1 MRNRKTKEQQE
12 KDEQLKYWFTV
23 TGLVFIIFTLF
34 FSSLQSVL
42 ADEMVHKFKS
52 PSFSGVGTSS
62 HYLTIENQETNRAQ
76 AIEDEIVALQ
86 EKLER
91 DKTNTVEARFMRN
104 LTSRIYANLAR
115 QIESSLFGE
124 TTNNF
129 GTMELDG
136 NTIEYEITDETVR
149 VTITDSEGSV
159 TEVVV
164 PLNGFTF

>member
-1 MRNRKTKEQQE
+1 MKKTIA
-12 KDEQLKYWFTV
+12 LSTFL
-23 TGLVFIIFTLF
+23 LVVPFL
-34 FSSLQSVL
+34 L

-76 AIEDEIVALQ
+76 AIKDEIAALAD
-86 EKLER
+86 KLER

-115 QIESSLFGE
+115 QIESSLFGD
-124 TTNNF
+124 TPNKF
-129 GTMELDG
+129 GSMELDG

-149 VTITDSEGSV
+149 VTITDAEGNV
-159 TEVVV
+159 TEVIV

>member
-1 MRNRKTKEQQE
+1 MSKKNRKRP
-12 KDEQLKYWFTV
+12 DDILFI
-23 TGLVFIIFTLF
+23 LSIVFVVF
-34 FSSLQSVL
+34 FAISIQ

-76 AIEDEIVALQ
+76 AIKDEIAALA

-115 QIESSLFGE
+115 QIESSLFGD
-124 TTNNF
+124 TPNKF
-129 GTMELDG
+129 GSMELDG

-149 VTITDSEGSV
+149 VTITDAEGNV
-159 TEVVV
+159 TEVIV

>member
-1 MRNRKTKEQQE
+1 MKKTIV
-12 KDEQLKYWFTV
+12 LSAFLFV
-23 TGLVFIIFTLF
+23 TPFL
-34 FSSLQSVL
+34 L

-62 HYLTIENQETNRAQ
+62 HYLTIENQETNRKQ
-76 AIEDEIVALQ
+76 AIKDEIAALA

-115 QIESSLFGE
+115 QIESSLFGD
-124 TTNNF
+124 TPNKF
-129 GTMELDG
+129 GSMELDG

-149 VTITDSEGSV
+149 VTITDAEGNV
-159 TEVVV
+159 TEVIV

>member
-1 MRNRKTKEQQE
+1 MKKTIA
-12 KDEQLKYWFTV
+12 LSAFLFV
-23 TGLVFIIFTLF
+23 TPFL
-34 FSSLQSVL
+34 L

-62 HYLTIENQETNRAQ
+62 HYLTIENQETNRRQ
-76 AIEDEIVALQ
+76 AIKDEIAALA

-115 QIESSLFGE
+115 QIESSLFGD
-124 TTNNF
+124 TPNKF
-129 GTMELDG
+129 GSMELDG

-149 VTITDSEGSV
+149 VTITDAEGNV
-159 TEVVV
+159 TEVIV

>member
-1 MRNRKTKEQQE
+1 MDREE
-12 KDEQLKYWFTV
+12 K
-23 TGLVFIIFTLF
+23 IISMIILAMLSLLF
-34 FSSLQSVL
+34 AVNVVN

-62 HYLTIENQETNRAQ
+62 HYLTIENQETSRAK
-76 AIEDEIVALQ
+76 AIKDEIASLQ
-86 EKLER
+86 EQMER

-124 TTNNF
+124 TTNKF
-129 GTMELDG
+129 GSMELDG

-149 VTITDSEGSV
+149 VTITDAEGNV
-159 TEVVV
+159 TEVLV

>member
-1 MRNRKTKEQQE
+1 MKKTIA
-12 KDEQLKYWFTV
+12 LSTFL
-23 TGLVFIIFTLF
+23 LVVPFL
-34 FSSLQSVL
+34 L

-52 PSFSGVGTSS
+52 PSFSGEGTSS
-62 HYLTIENQETNRAQ
+62 HYLTIDNIETNRRQ
-76 AIEDEIVALQ
+76 AIQDEITALA
-86 EKLER
+86 EKLEL

-124 TTNNF
+124 TTNKF
-129 GTMELDG
+129 GSMELDG

-149 VTITDSEGSV
+149 VTITDAEGNV
-159 TEVVV
+159 TEVLV